1 MGPLRRKFNVY
12 MFRDLLNLLKPSPLI
27 PTDERREKIR
37 LQCDLHALL
46 RRGEDFSFVRV
57 VNVTLTGLCLEL
69 DDSLKVGEP
78 VSLSRD
84 EFGPPLDADVL
95 WCEASTPGSEGRGYR
110 AGLGFQADYHRLRL
124 SWLKPSLK
132 QAGFEAELPGQ
143 LRKLLRVPGRVDC
156 QLKGLTGEAYTD
168 AEMLDLSLGGALVE
182 SPMEFPEN
190 LSVEFETSPLGG
202 LPPLKGL
209 AKIASRQR
217 SEDGKWRCGLRFTES
232 KPDDIRKYMG
242 SMLASQ

>member
-1 MGPLRRKFNVY
+1 MNVL
-12 MFRDLLNLLKPSPLI
+12 FRDLLNLLRPTPLV
-27 PTDERREKIR
+27 PTDERRDKIR

-46 RRGEDFSFVRV
+46 AVGEEFSFVKV

-69 DDSLKVGEP
+69 NNPLKVGQA

-84 EFGPPLDADVL
+84 DFGAPLDADVL
-95 WCEASTPGSEGRGYR
+95 WCESVPDSAGKEFR
-110 AGLGFQADYHRLRL
+110 AGLGFQADHHRLRV

-156 QLKGLTGEAYTD
+156 QIKGLTGEAYTD

-182 SPMEFPEN
+182 SPIEFPEN
-190 LSVEFETSPLGG
+190 LSIEFETVPLGG

-209 AKIASRQR
+209 AKIASRHR
-217 SEDGKWRCGLRFTES
+217 GDDGKWRCGLRFTES
-232 KPDDIRKYMG
+232 KPEDIRKYMG